1 MASGAG
7 SVVVAWREGSIS
19 IGLIN
24 NLDRPAV
31 EVAPGVLR
39 RGIVGRDTGSD
50 SLTTSY
56 VTIAPGATTPIHR
69 HQVEEAMFLCQG
81 QGLAVLDDE
90 TFPVQAPVTLLAPPG
105 VKHGF
110 INNSSAPM
118 VVSGNF
124 PALDVQTITVT

>member
-1 MASGAG
+1 M
-7 SVVVAWREGSIS
+7 
-19 IGLIN
+19 GLIN

-39 RGIVGRDTGSD
+39 RAIVGRDTGAG

-56 VTIAPGATTPIHR
+56 VTIAPGASTPVHR
-69 HQVEEAMFLCQG
+69 HQVEEAMFLG
-81 QGLAVLDDE
+81 QGEGLAILGDE
-90 TFPVQAPVTLLAPPG
+90 TFPMKAPATLLAPPG

-110 INNSSAPM
+110 INHSSAPM

-124 PALDVQTITVT
+124 PALDVETQIVA